1 MSKSVIVTSFKSLVS
16 RCWTDR
22 RCLAAGPPADS
33 LTAYDKA
40 WVSTLNARPSLG
52 AALSGWYPRKMS
64 LVDGMDVY
72 WSSYLASK
80 EQGRS

>member
-1 MSKSVIVTSFKSLVS
+1 LHGIDTVLLFPLSGVS
-16 RCWTDR
+16 
-22 RCLAAGPPADS
+22 DS
-33 LTAYDKA
+33 TAYDKA

-52 AALSGWYPRKMS
+52 AALAGWYPRKMS

-80 EQGRS
+80 EKE